1 MRKLYIFLLLFAS
14 VSVVRAQS
22 TFPYYLDWG
31 TYVGGCGNLLMD
43 KFVYGYSFHTD
54 SQNNIYSVSE
64 TFQQAGYAP
73 TYYNQYIT
81 SGGGNFI
88 PSNYGNSY
96 ATTFSSGGLFLQGSY
111 TGVRQTVGYKDL
123 IGIDAADN
131 RFYLDYLP
139 SQVSNLSTAGVWL
152 TANPLSNNLTLL
164 LSKVS
169 PSGTLLWK
177 TYLPNSIDA
186 PAVTLRMDTKDGSI
200 FVTGRTLEDIPGVAS
215 PGAYQASYIPSSAT
229 QITNN
234 YLVKLNSAGQKIWG
248 TYLPS
253 AVADYE
259 VSGNSVYILTS
270 QFDSIVT
277 GQTTAGTFQ
286 PDVPAKQIL
295 YRFDSS
301 SGARVWGTYFGSPGV
316 GSLGFANEIEVS
328 STGIYISGTSSD
340 LANSSYFA
348 TAGAYKPM
356 ITGTSDLYLTKF
368 DFTGNRIWGTYFGS
382 NNTDTVNGFSNLAL
396 FNNRIVMTG
405 KQYSNT
411 DNIATPGAFRTSL
424 FENNVNSSNSYFT
437 EFDEL
442 GNMKYCSYFSARGN
456 SLYSDTYNPEFLSD
470 GSLIIWGVTGSST
483 GIGTPGSGFPA
494 MINPY
499 PGQPF
504 GYIVKFALNTLS
516 TSESDPNSD
525 IQLYDNPNNGDFY
538 ISGRILEKEKTMI
551 AVYDMSGRLAAT
563 FQLEKKK
570 INFIQLSK
578 KLSGGIFMVKL
589 ISDKGR
595 QLKVFKV
602 NVK

>member
-1 MRKLYIFLLLFAS
+1 MK
-14 VSVVRAQS
+14 AQS

-43 KFVYGYSFHTD
+43 KFVYGYSFHKD
-54 SQNNIYSVSE
+54 SQNNIYSTSE

-73 TYYNQYIT
+73 AYYNQYIT

-96 ATTFSSGGLFLQGSY
+96 ATTFSSGGQFLQGSY

-123 IGIDAADN
+123 IGIDASDN
-131 RFYLDYLP
+131 RFYIDYLP

-152 TANPLSNNLTLL
+152 TTNPLPNNLTLL

-177 TYLPNSIDA
+177 TYLPNSFDA
-186 PAVTLRMDTKDGSI
+186 PAVSLRMDTKDGSI
-200 FVTGRTLEDIPGVAS
+200 FITGRTIEDIPGIAS
-215 PGAYQASYIPSSAT
+215 PGAYQANYIPSSL

-234 YLVKLNSAGQKIWG
+234 YLVKLNATGQKIWG
-248 TYLPS
+248 TYLPA
-253 AVADYE
+253 AVIDYE
-259 VSGNSVYILTS
+259 VSGNGVYILTNQLNS
-270 QFDSIVT
+270 LVA

-286 PDVPAKQIL
+286 PDIPAKQIL

-301 SGARVWGTYFGSPGV
+301 GGARVWGTYFGSPGV
-316 GSLGFANEIEVS
+316 GSLGLANEIEVNG
-328 STGIYISGTSSD
+328 TGIYISGTSSD

-356 ITGTSDLYLTKF
+356 ITGNSDLYLTKF

-382 NNTDTVNGFSNLAL
+382 NNADNANGFSNLAL

-411 DNIATPGAFRTSL
+411 DNIATPGAFSTAL
-424 FENNVNSSNSYFT
+424 YQTYLTSSNSYFT
-437 EFDEL
+437 EFDDL

-456 SLYSDTYNPEFLSD
+456 LIYSDTYNPEFLSD
-470 GSLIIWGVTGSST
+470 GSLIIWGVTGIST

-538 ISGRILEKEKTMI
+538 IKGNVVQNLETSMKIT
-551 AVYDMSGRLAAT
+551 DMSGRLIAS
-563 FQLEKKK
+563 QKLEKKK
-570 INFIQLSK
+570 INFIQMKGSLSTGNY
-578 KLSGGIFMVKL
+578 LVEL
-589 ISDKGR
+589 RSDRGE
-595 QLKVFKV
+595 QLKVFKMT
-602 NVK
+602 VK